1 MKTRFTPLA
10 LARALISATALAAC
24 STGAL
29 ALTVA
34 ETETNDPTGSPGS
47 LSFANADLV
56 TSGSHTLTGS
66 TNPNQDVDL
75 FGFYLGAGTTFT
87 ADLVSMTQTSI
98 DGYQTHFYLFDSNL
112 MAVDFDFDNTDG
124 NGTLGI
130 KIETIIGTAGTYYL
144 AVAGLNNHPMCNQD
158 PTCFIFD
165 FVASQPVSNWNN
177 LGQGTGNYQINVTS
191 VPEPETYA
199 MLLAGLGLVGWAAR
213 RRQTHAA

>member
-1 MKTRFTPLA
+1 MKTRFAPLA
-10 LARALISATALAAC
+10 LVRTLISATALAAC

-34 ETETNDPTGSPGS
+34 ETETNDPSGSPGA

-56 TSGSHTLTGS
+56 PSGSHTLTGS

-75 FGFYLGAGTTFT
+75 FGFYLGAGSTFV

-112 MAVDFDFDNTDG
+112 LGVDFDIDPSDM
-124 NGTLGI
+124 NGTMGI
-130 KIETIIGTAGTYYL
+130 RIQTSIVNAGMYYL
-144 AVAGLNNHPMCNQD
+144 AVAGLNNHPVCDAFN
-158 PTCFIFD
+158 TCMVYD
-165 FVASQPVSNWNN
+165 YLGSQPVYQWNN
-177 LGQGTGNYQINVTS
+177 LGQGTGDYQINVTS

-213 RRQTHAA
+213 RRQTHVA